1 MEELERQKEKY
12 NALEKTWMAANQQF
26 MEFQVSPD
34 RPERS
39 EWSRDAQFCLTLIRE
54 FLEPSPN
61 AISGTKIQ
69 STETFTN

>member
-34 RPERS
+34 RPGILTL
-39 EWSRDAQFCLTLIRE
+39 FLTLIRVFWDHHRAC
-54 FLEPSPN
+54 FLKKKSRVI
-61 AISGTKIQ
+61 AGDVTVGT
-69 STETFTN
+69 

>member
-39 EWSRDAQFCLTLIRE
+39 EWSRDD
-54 FLEPSPN
+54 
-61 AISGTKIQ
+61 Q
-69 STETFTN
+69 SFYPVSVNFWNFYRA